1 MSDWVVHRAACT
13 AAEMFNQLREVVRKN
28 FDALH
33 GLPQYAAEFPTF
45 EWKAEPGRDSF
56 RIVRHTEDGRR
67 GWAKFKIDLTRSVI
81 VVEIRPLASG
91 PDDVAAELVPDL
103 RPDCECRLEWRQL
116 HPSSDG
122 RGTEYLDLQQASRR
136 ALEGFFFQGWK

>member
-13 AAEMFNQLREVVRKN
+13 AAEMFNQLREVVRKD

-33 GLPQYAAEFPTF
+33 GLPQYASEFPAF

-56 RIVRHTEDGRR
+56 RIVRHTEDGK

-81 VVEIRPLASG
+81 VVEIRPLAG
-91 PDDVAAELVPDL
+91 RIPDFPEQCVGK
-103 RPDCECRLEWRQL
+103 
-116 HPSSDG
+116 DG
-122 RGTEYLDLQQASRR
+122 L
-136 ALEGFFFQGWK
+136 